1 MLNQRLQLKLSQK
14 LSPQQ
19 IQLMKLIQL
28 PVLELEQR
36 LSREIEENP
45 ALETGKE
52 NEEDIYEESE
62 DYNDENI
69 NDDEINV
76 EEYLSDDDVPDY
88 KLKSNNHSAD
98 DEQKNIPFISGI
110 SFNEFIKNQL
120 QTFSF
125 NKSDIEIAHF
135 LVGSIDQT
143 GYIRRELLDLVD
155 DLAFTMGIYTDID
168 SVEKILKTIHLLD
181 PPGVGARNLR
191 ECLIIQLR
199 RKNLS
204 IAVNNAIEIIENHFD
219 MFIKKHYQKIILK
232 LNISEDDLKGAIKE
246 VEKLNPKP
254 GAAFSESTKIN
265 SSIIPDFTIEI
276 IENKLNLTL
285 NSRNAPELHVSNEY
299 KNMLSG
305 YKETAKASKS
315 QKDAVIF
322 IKQKLDA
329 ARWFIDAINQRNQ
342 TLLLTMKAIMDF
354 QKEYFLSG
362 DESKLKPMIL
372 KDIAEKIQMDI
383 STISRVASIK
393 YVDSPYGIKLIK
405 SFFSEGI
412 TNDEGIE
419 VSTIEIKKKLKN
431 IIENEDKSKP
441 LTDEQLTKLINNKGY
456 PIARRTVAKYRDMLK
471 IPSSSQRRRESRL
484 QSLVSN

>member
-456 PIARRTVAKYRDMLK
+456 PIARRTVAKYREM
-471 IPSSSQRRRESRL
+471 IGSPVARL
-484 QSLVSN
+484 RKKL